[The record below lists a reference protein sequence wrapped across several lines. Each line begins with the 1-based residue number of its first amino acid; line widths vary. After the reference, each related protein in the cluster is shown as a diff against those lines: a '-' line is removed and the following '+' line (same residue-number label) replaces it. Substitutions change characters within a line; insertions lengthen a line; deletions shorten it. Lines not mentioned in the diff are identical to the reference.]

1 MPATQ
6 LHDAQKVLFVGESWI
21 KHIVHMK
28 GFDQFTSVEYQ
39 EGATYLLENLEERGV
54 DIDYVRS
61 HEIGGRFPRAANELE
76 KFDVVVLSDI
86 GANSF
91 QLTDDTFLR
100 SIAAPDRLALVRDYV
115 RGGGGLVMIGGYM
128 SFSGIDGR
136 ARYSMSPL
144 RDVLPVEMVATDDRV
159 ELPQGEVPVLERP
172 DHAVIGEQT
181 GSWPALLGYNQVVA
195 RAGSEVVASING
207 DPLLVVGTYGAG
219 RVAAFTSDVAP
230 HWAPQ
235 SFLDWDGYL
244 PLWQSIL
251 NWTSRTKV
259 VPE

>member
-1 MPATQ
+1 MPATKP
-6 LHDAQKVLFVGESWI
+6 HHVQKVLFVGESWI
-21 KHIVHMK
+21 KHIIHMK
-28 GFDQFTSVEYQ
+28 GFDQFTSVEYE
-39 EGATYLLENLEERGV
+39 EGATYLLESLEKAGV
-54 DIDYVRS
+54 AVDYVRS
-61 HEIGGRFPRAANELE
+61 HEIGSRFPRSARDLTE
-76 KFDVVVLSDI
+76 FDVIVLSDI

-100 SIAAPDRLALVRDYV
+100 SMATVDRLGLIKDYV
-115 RGGGGLVMIGGYM
+115 HRGGGLLMIGGYM

-136 ARYSMSPL
+136 ARYAMSPL
-144 RDVLPVEMVATDDRV
+144 RDVLPVHMIATDDRV
-159 ELPQGEVPVLERP
+159 ELPQGAVPVLEVP
-172 DHAVIGEQT
+172 DHRVIGDQT
-181 GSWPALLGYNQVVA
+181 GSWPALLGYNQVSA

-235 SFLDWDGYL
+235 SFLDWGGYL

-251 NWTSRTKV
+251 NWTSRTRV